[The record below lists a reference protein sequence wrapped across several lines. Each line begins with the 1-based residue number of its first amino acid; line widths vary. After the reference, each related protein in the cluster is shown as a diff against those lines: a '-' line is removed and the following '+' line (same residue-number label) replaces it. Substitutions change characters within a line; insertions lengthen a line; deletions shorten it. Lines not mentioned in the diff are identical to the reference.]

1 MRRFAAPIG
10 MALGLGVLSGCV
22 APDDDAVFAI
32 PAMPSAL
39 AVPADTAP
47 LAPAGREARAP
58 SGYVAFCQR
67 NPQDCATHPGQ
78 PDRIALTGEVWA
90 RLKEVNAVVNAA
102 IRPEDDQSHYGV
114 ADFWTVPVDGA
125 GDCEDYVLAK
135 RKMLVLLGLPEAAL
149 RITVVLDH
157 GTVRHA
163 VLTVATDRGDYVLDS
178 LKDDI
183 LGVDKAGYVWVERQ
197 DRASPTGWVALG

>member
-10 MALGLGVLSGCV
+10 MALGLGVLSACV
-22 APDDDAVFAI
+22 APDGDAVSAI
-32 PAMPSAL
+32 PAMSSAL
-39 AVPADTAP
+39 AVPAEPAP
-47 LAPAGREARAP
+47 LAPAGREARPP

-67 NPQDCATHPGQ
+67 NPQDCAAHPGQ
-78 PDRIALTGEVWA
+78 PDRIALTGDVWA
-90 RLKEVNAVVNAA
+90 KLKEVNAVVNAA
-102 IRPEDDQSHYGV
+102 IRPEDDQTHYGV

-178 LKDDI
+178 LKHDI

>member
-1 MRRFAAPIG
+1 MRRFAALIG
-10 MALGLGVLSGCV
+10 MALGFGVLSGCV
-22 APDDDAVFAI
+22 APDGDTVSAI

-47 LAPAGREARAP
+47 LASAGREARAP
-58 SGYVAFCQR
+58 SGYVAFCRR
-67 NPQDCATHPGQ
+67 NPQDCAAHPGQ
-78 PDRIALTGEVWA
+78 ADRITLTGDVWA
-90 RLKEVNAVVNAA
+90 KLKDVNAVVNAA
-102 IRPEDDQSHYGV
+102 IRPEDDQAHYGV

>member
-22 APDDDAVFAI
+22 APDGDAVSAI
-32 PAMPSAL
+32 AAMPFAL

-58 SGYVAFCQR
+58 SGYVTFCQR
-67 NPQDCATHPGQ
+67 NPQDCAVHPGQ
-78 PDRIALTGEVWA
+78 ADRIALTRAVWA
-90 RLKEVNAVVNAA
+90 KLKDVNAVVNAA
-102 IRPEDDQSHYGV
+102 IRPEDDQAHYGV

-135 RKMLVLLGLPEAAL
+135 RKMLVLLGLPAAAL